1 MANNF
6 FDNKIRALDLLQ
18 PELQANQAEDMRK
31 ALIDRF
37 GSDKVKRFKNT
48 VTVYEES
55 VGRSDKLIDMKPY
68 FRNSRKAKR
77 SSTGGW
83 YMVVPIRR
91 YTNRKLS
98 NKTKGMSKRL
108 YNALNRAENNSTVVS
123 DYLYTNRKMS
133 AIPELNYEPRSK
145 TINKM
150 KNPRGRGSIYVA
162 FRTVSD
168 RSPANSWI
176 INRDKED
183 PDNMSDE
190 ARRIV
195 REVQRARR
203 R

>member
-98 NKTKGMSKRL
+98 GKTKGMSKRL